1 MSTHAS
7 VVNVRKVTPFWLTWF
22 GMVPSTYFAWTNSS
36 IAVRVRPGT
45 GSPLVSCALTLPRGM
60 EPSSAATWI
69 VPGSTPIGTRTST
82 SACMSKKPALGI
94 GGLAIWTWISDASV
108 TLTPLMPVSIT
119 RWTPLRGM
127 STTPS
132 ATAYGPNIVPAT
144 MFVLCGMMVV
154 VPRAL
159 QDLIE
164 YVDREFTD
172 DFESAEIGHRGAPL
186 LRRRAAL
193 QSRANADLRKRR
205 VPTRQAL
212 D

>member
-1 MSTHAS
+1 MDRPWQYADRNPDFDVRLHVEEARARDRRIGDMDLDLRRQCDLDA
-7 VVNVRKVTPFWLTWF
+7 VDAGVHHEMDAAPRNVD
-22 GMVPSTYFAWTNSS
+22 N
-36 IAVRVRPGT
+36 AVCHGVRTEHRT
-45 GSPLVSCALTLPRGM
+45 GDDVRAMRN
-60 EPSSAATWI
+60 
-69 VPGSTPIGTRTST
+69 
-82 SACMSKKPALGI
+82 
-94 GGLAIWTWISDASV
+94 D
-108 TLTPLMPVSIT
+108 
-119 RWTPLRGM
+119 
-127 STTPS
+127 
-132 ATAYGPNIVPAT
+132 
-144 MFVLCGMMVV
+144 VV